1 MSVTKDLS
9 TARPALR
16 RTVRAVRPHL
26 RPHRKLVAG
35 GLLAMLAQVGFRL
48 LEPWPVKV
56 VIDAVTLPDA
66 TVTTSTLVLMGLMG
80 LAIIGAA
87 AGRAVSEYGS
97 TIAFALA
104 GTRAAT
110 SIRAQVFEHVQRL
123 SLRQHGTLRTG
134 DLVQRMIGD
143 VGRLQEVAVM
153 AGLPLIGNIVTFVA
167 MVGVM
172 LWLDPL
178 LTVGGLL
185 ATVLFLVMNRR
196 RSPAI
201 TQAAR
206 RTRKVEGDLAT
217 QVAETVG
224 ALPVVQAFQLEGET
238 QRSFSDANAKSLK
251 EGVKTRRLTAGL
263 ERRTDVV
270 VAAATAIV
278 LSLGGWRVLTGV
290 LTPGDLVIFLT
301 YMKASM
307 KPLRDLAK
315 YTGRIAKASA
325 AGERVV
331 DLLET
336 DPEII
341 DRPGARPAPR
351 LRGELQLEGVHLAYQ
366 PGRWALRQVD
376 LHIAAGETVALI
388 GPSGGGKSS
397 LASLLLRLIEPTRGR
412 ILYDGL
418 DATEVTVASLR
429 EQVSVVLQEPVLFAA
444 SIRENIR
451 FGRLDATDAEIEQAA
466 RDANAHGFISAMS
479 RGYDHVIEE
488 RGASLSGGQRQR
500 IALARAMLRDA
511 PIVVLDEATSSVDP
525 ENQREILDAIA
536 RLTAERTTLVITHD
550 RSSIVA
556 CDRVLWVEDGRV
568 HERPPAPPRT
578 EEVHVAAG

>member
-1 MSVTKDLS
+1 VTVAKDLRN
-9 TARPALR
+9 ARPALR
-16 RTVRAVRPHL
+16 RTVGAVRPHL
-26 RPHRKLVAG
+26 RPHRKLVAA
-35 GLLAMLAQVGFRL
+35 GLGAMIAQVAFRL
-48 LEPWPVKV
+48 LEPWPIKV
-56 VIDAVTLPDA
+56 VVDAITAPGAGVTR
-66 TVTTSTLVLMGLMG
+66 STLVLMGLMG
-80 LAIIGAA
+80 LAVVAAA
-87 AGRAVSEYGS
+87 AGRALSNYGA

-123 SLRQHGTLRTG
+123 SLRQHGRLRTG

-153 AGLPLIGNIVTFVA
+153 AGLPLLGNIVTFLA

-185 ATVLFLVMNRR
+185 ATVAFLVMSRR

-201 TQAAR
+201 TVAAR

-238 QRSFSDANAKSLK
+238 RRAFGSANVKSLK
-251 EGVKTRRLTAGL
+251 EGVKARRLAAGL
-263 ERRTDVV
+263 ERRTDVI
-270 VAAATAIV
+270 VAVATATV
-278 LSLGGWRVLTGV
+278 LSVGGWRVLSGV
-290 LTPGDLVIFLT
+290 LSVGDLVIFLT

-325 AGERVV
+325 SGERVV
-331 DLLET
+331 ELLET
-336 DPEII
+336 DPEIV
-341 DRPGARPAPR
+341 DRPGATDAPR
-351 LRGELQLEGVHLAYQ
+351 LRGELTMEGVHLTYQ
-366 PGRWALRQVD
+366 LGTWAVHDVD
-376 LHIAAGETVALI
+376 LHVEAGQTVALI

-397 LASLLLRLIEPTRGR
+397 IAALLLRLIEPTRGR
-412 ILYDGL
+412 ILYDGR
-418 DATEVTVASLR
+418 DAEELTVRSLR
-429 EQVSVVLQEPVLFAA
+429 EQVSVVLQEPVLFAT

-451 FGRLDATDAEIEQAA
+451 YGRLDATDEEIEAA
-466 RDANAHGFISAMS
+466 AVAANAHDFISALPT
-479 RGYDHVIEE
+479 GYDHVIEE

-511 PIVVLDEATSSVDP
+511 PIVVLDEATSSIDP
-525 ENQREILDAIA
+525 DNQREIQDAIA
-536 RLTAERTTLVITHD
+536 RLTEHRTTLVITHD
-550 RSSIVA
+550 RSSIVD
-556 CDRVLWVEDGRV
+556 CDRVLWVEEGRV
-568 HERPPAPPRT
+568 GEHVPDPMPDVEDT
-578 EEVHVAAG
+578 VAAR

>member
-1 MSVTKDLS
+1 MSVTKDLV
-9 TARPALR
+9 TARPAIR

-35 GLLAMLAQVGFRL
+35 GLLAMIAQVGFRL
-48 LEPWPVKV
+48 LEPWPIKV
-56 VIDAVTLPDA
+56 VIDTVTAPDA

-80 LAIIGAA
+80 LAIVAAA
-87 AGRAVSEYGS
+87 AGRAAATYGS
-97 TIAFALA
+97 TVAFALA

-134 DLVQRMIGD
+134 DLVQRLIGD

-153 AGLPLIGNIVTFVA
+153 AGLPLVGNVLTFVA

-206 RTRKVEGDLAT
+206 RTRKAEGDLAT

-224 ALPVVQAFQLEGET
+224 ALPVVQAFQLEDET
-238 QRSFSDANAKSLK
+238 QRSFKAANKKNLK
-251 EGVKTRRLTAGL
+251 EGVKARRLAAGL

-270 VAAATAIV
+270 VAFATAIV

-331 DLLET
+331 DLLEMA
-336 DPEII
+336 PEIV

-351 LRGELQLEGVHLAYQ
+351 LRGELELEGVHLTYRL
-366 PGRWALRQVD
+366 GSWALQRVD
-376 LHIAAGETVALI
+376 LHVAAGETVALI

-412 ILYDGL
+412 ILYDGV
-418 DATEVTVASLR
+418 DATELTVASLR

-451 FGRLDATDAEIEQAA
+451 FGRLDATDEEIEQAA
-466 RDANAHGFISAMS
+466 RNANAHGFISALS
-479 RGYDHVIEE
+479 SGYEHVIEE

-511 PIVVLDEATSSVDP
+511 PIVLLDEATSSVDP
-525 ENQREILDAIA
+525 ENQRDILEAIA
-536 RLTAERTTLVITHD
+536 RLTAERTTIVITHD
-550 RSSIVA
+550 RSSIVD

-568 HERPPAPPRT
+568 QERLPAPPPT
-578 EEVHVAAG
+578 PEVRVAAG

>member
-1 MSVTKDLS
+1 MSVAKDLS
-9 TARPALR
+9 TARPAIR

-26 RPHRKLVAG
+26 KPHRKLIAG

-48 LEPWPVKV
+48 LEPWPIKV
-56 VIDAVTLPDA
+56 VIDTVTVPDA
-66 TVTTSTLVLMGLMG
+66 NVTTSGLVLMGLMG

-87 AGRAVSEYGS
+87 AGRAASNYAS

-153 AGLPLIGNIVTFVA
+153 AGLPLVGNVVTFVA

-224 ALPVVQAFQLEGET
+224 ALPVVQAFQLEDET
-238 QRSFSDANAKSLK
+238 RRSFTAANKTSLK
-251 EGVKTRRLTAGL
+251 EGVKARRLAAGL

-270 VAAATAIV
+270 VAFATAIV
-278 LSLGGWRVLTGV
+278 LSLGGWRVLSGV

-331 DLLET
+331 ELLEI
-336 DPEII
+336 DPEIV
-341 DRPGARPAPR
+341 DRPGARPAAR
-351 LRGELQLEGVHLAYQ
+351 LRGDIRLEGVGLAYR
-366 PGRWALRQVD
+366 PDDWALEEVD

-412 ILYDGL
+412 IRYDGT
-418 DATEVTVASLR
+418 DATEMTVTSLR

-466 RDANAHGFISAMS
+466 RDANAHGFIAALPE
-479 RGYDHVIEE
+479 GYEHVIEE

-536 RLTAERTTLVITHD
+536 RLTAERTTIVITHD
-550 RSSIVA
+550 RTSIVD

-568 HERPPAPPRT
+568 RGGPPVPPGST
-578 EEVHVAAG
+578 EVHVAAG

>member
-1 MSVTKDLS
+1 MSVTNDLN
-9 TARPALR
+9 TARPAIR

-26 RPHRKLVAG
+26 KPHRKLVAG

-48 LEPWPVKV
+48 LEPWPIKV
-56 VIDAVTLPDA
+56 VIDTVTASDA
-66 TVTTSTLVLMGLMG
+66 TVTTSTLLLMGLMG

-87 AGRAVSEYGS
+87 AGRAAANYGS

-110 SIRAQVFEHVQRL
+110 SIRARVFEHVQRL

-153 AGLPLIGNIVTFVA
+153 AGLPLIGNVLTFVA

-178 LTVGGLL
+178 LTVGGLV
-185 ATVLFLVMNRR
+185 ATLLFLVMNRR

-238 QRSFSDANAKSLK
+238 KRSFTAANRKSLK

-270 VAAATAIV
+270 VALATAIV

-331 DLLET
+331 ELLET
-336 DPEII
+336 DPEIV

-351 LRGELQLEGVHLAYQ
+351 LGGDIRLEGVHLAYR
-366 PGRWALRQVD
+366 PGSWALQQVD

-412 ILYDGL
+412 IRYDGV
-418 DATEVTVASLR
+418 DAAEMTVASLR

-451 FGRLDATDAEIEQAA
+451 FGRLEATDEEIEQAA
-466 RDANAHGFISAMS
+466 RDANAHGFITAMP

-511 PIVVLDEATSSVDP
+511 PVVVLDEATSSVDP

-536 RLTAERTTLVITHD
+536 RLTTDRTTIVITHD
-550 RSSIVA
+550 RTSIVD

-568 HERPPAPPRT
+568 RERPPTPPELT
-578 EEVHVAAG
+578 EVHVAAG

>member
-1 MSVTKDLS
+1 VTVAKDLRS
-9 TARPALR
+9 ARPALR
-16 RTVRAVRPHL
+16 RTVGAVRPHL
-26 RPHRKLVAG
+26 RPHRKLVAA
-35 GLLAMLAQVGFRL
+35 GLGAMLAQVAFRL
-48 LEPWPVKV
+48 LEPWPIKV
-56 VIDAVTLPDA
+56 VVDAITVPGASVTR
-66 TVTTSTLVLMGLMG
+66 STLVLMGLMG
-80 LAIIGAA
+80 LAIVGAA
-87 AGRAVSEYGS
+87 AGRAVSNYGA

-123 SLRQHGTLRTG
+123 SLRQHGRLRTG

-153 AGLPLIGNIVTFVA
+153 AGLPLIGNVVTFLA

-185 ATVLFLVMNRR
+185 ATVAFLVMSRR

-201 TQAAR
+201 TVAAR

-238 QRSFSDANAKSLK
+238 RRAFGSANDKSLK
-251 EGVKTRRLTAGL
+251 EGVKARRLAAGL
-263 ERRTDVV
+263 ERRTDVI
-270 VAAATAIV
+270 VAGATATV
-278 LSLGGWRVLTGV
+278 LSVGGWRVLAGV
-290 LTPGDLVIFLT
+290 LSVGDLVVFLT

-331 DLLET
+331 ELLET
-336 DPEII
+336 DPEIV
-341 DRPGARPAPR
+341 DRPGATDAHR
-351 LRGELQLEGVHLAYQ
+351 LRGELTMEGVHLTYQ
-366 PGRWALRQVD
+366 LGTWAVHDVD
-376 LHIAAGETVALI
+376 LRIGAGETVALI

-397 LASLLLRLIEPTRGR
+397 IAALLLRLIEPTRGR
-412 ILYDGL
+412 ILYDGR
-418 DATEVTVASLR
+418 DAEELTVRSLR
-429 EQVSVVLQEPVLFAA
+429 EQVSVVLQEPVLFAT

-451 FGRLDATDAEIEQAA
+451 YGRLDATDEEIEAA
-466 RDANAHGFISAMS
+466 AVAANAHGFISALPD
-479 RGYDHVIEE
+479 GYDHVIEE

-511 PIVVLDEATSSVDP
+511 PVVVLDEATSSIDP
-525 ENQREILDAIA
+525 DNQREIQDAIE
-536 RLTAERTTLVITHD
+536 RLTEHRTTLVITHD
-550 RSSIVA
+550 RSSIVH
-556 CDRVLWVEDGRV
+556 CDRVLWVDEGRV
-568 HERPPAPPRT
+568 REHVPDPVPDVEDP
-578 EEVHVAAG
+578 VAAR

>member
-16 RTVRAVRPHL
+16 RTVRAVSPHL
-26 RPHRKLVAG
+26 KPHRKLVAG
-35 GLLAMLAQVGFRL
+35 GLIAMLAQVGFRL
-48 LEPWPVKV
+48 LEPWPIKV
-56 VIDAVTLPDA
+56 VIDTVTLPDA
-66 TVTTSTLVLMGLMG
+66 TVTTSTLLLMGVMG
-80 LAIIGAA
+80 LAIVAAA
-87 AGRAVSEYGS
+87 AGRAVAEYGS

-153 AGLPLIGNIVTFVA
+153 AGLPLVGNVVTFVA

-224 ALPVVQAFQLEGET
+224 ALPVVQAFQLEDET
-238 QRSFSDANAKSLK
+238 KRSFSAANKKSLK
-251 EGVKTRRLTAGL
+251 EGVKTRRLAAGL

-270 VAAATAIV
+270 VAFATAIV

-336 DPEII
+336 DPEIV
-341 DRPGARPAPR
+341 DRPGARPAPQ
-351 LRGELQLEGVHLAYQ
+351 LRGELELEGVHLAYR
-366 PGRWALRQVD
+366 PGRWALQRVD

-412 ILYDGL
+412 ILYDGV
-418 DATEVTVASLR
+418 DAAGMTVASLR

-451 FGRLDATDAEIEQAA
+451 FGRLDATDEEIEQAA
-466 RDANAHGFISAMS
+466 RDANAHGFITAMP

-525 ENQREILDAIA
+525 ENQREILDAVA
-536 RLTAERTTLVITHD
+536 RLTADRTTIVITHD
-550 RSSIVA
+550 RTSIVD

-568 HERPPAPPRT
+568 HEHPPAPPESR
-578 EEVHVAAG
+578 EVHVAAG